1 MTLDLSKYAP
11 ALKQY
16 YSNTRVENMVYR
28 DHPFMAMLVK
38 DENFYGKNLPLPII
52 IGTPQRRSASFAVAL
67 ANGSSSTLRDFLLTR
82 KKDYSLASID
92 NETAEA
98 SENDKGA
105 FLKALTVETDGAF
118 QAASISMASSLFRD
132 GSGAIGQIA
141 TGGISGAVVTLADP
155 EEVVNFEVGM
165 SIQFAEFKSTGGFRD
180 SGATLNIIAVNRDI
194 GTITFDANVSTVS
207 GVVAADFMFA
217 EGDRNSKISG
227 LDAWLPSTAPTGG
240 DNFFGVDRSVDP
252 VRLAGVRIDGT
263 AMPIEEAFIKGG
275 ARVNREGGNPDVA
288 FCSYSKWEQLNKA
301 LGSKVQYNVTQAY
314 GRADIGFQGI
324 AVKTNKGV
332 MNVIADPF
340 CPDDKGYLLTSK
352 SWKLYSLKKAIRIL
366 DLDGNKML
374 RETNADAVQL
384 RIGGYTQLGCNAPGH
399 NGVIQF

>member
-1 MTLDLSKYAP
+1 MTLDLSSFAP

-28 DHPFMAMLVK
+28 DHPFMAMLAK

-52 IGTPQRRSASFAVAL
+52 VGNPQRRSASFAVAK
-67 ANGSSSTLRDFLLTR
+67 ANQSSSTLRDFLLTR

-105 FLKALTVETDGAF
+105 FLKALTVEIDGAM
-118 QAASISMASSLFRD
+118 QSASISLASSLFRD

-141 TGGISGAVVTLADP
+141 TGGITGAVVTLADP
-155 EEVVNFEVGM
+155 EEIVNFEVGQN
-165 SIQFAEFKSTGGFRD
+165 IQFAAAKSSGALRD
-180 SGATLNIIAVNRDI
+180 SGATLTIIAVDRDA
-194 GTITFDANVSTVS
+194 GTITFSANVSTIS
-207 GVVAADFMFA
+207 GAAALDFMFA
-217 EGDRNSKISG
+217 EGDRNLKVSG
-227 LDAWLPSTAPTGG
+227 LEAWLTTPSGG
-240 DNFFGVDRSVDP
+240 DNFFGVDRTVDP
-252 VRLAGVRIDGT
+252 TRLAGIKIDGT
-263 AMPIEEAFIKGG
+263 SMPIEEAFIKGG

-288 FCSYSKWEQLNKA
+288 FVSYSKWQQLNNA
-301 LGSKVQYNVTQAY
+301 LGSKVQYVVGQAF

-324 AVKTNKGV
+324 AVKTNKGM

-340 CPDDKGYLLTSK
+340 CPDDKGYLLTMK

-374 RETNADAVQL
+374 RESNADAVEL

>member
-1 MTLDLSKYAP
+1 MTLDMTKYAP

-28 DHPFMAMLVK
+28 DHPFMAMLAK

-52 IGTPQRRSASFAVAL
+52 IGTPQRRSASFAIAK
-67 ANGSSSTLRDFLLTR
+67 ANGSSSTLRDFLLLR

-141 TGGISGAVVTLADP
+141 TGGITGAVVTLADV
-155 EEVVNFEVGM
+155 EEIVNFEIGM
-165 SIQFAEFKSTGGFRD
+165 TVQFAAAKSTGALRSTG
-180 SGATLNIIAVNRDI
+180 STLEIIAVDRDL
-194 GTITFDANVSTVS
+194 GKITFSANVSTLAD
-207 GVVAADFMFA
+207 VVALDFLFA
-217 EGDRNSKISG
+217 EGDRNEKLSG
-227 LDAWLPSTAPTGG
+227 LDAWLPYVAPTLG
-240 DNFFGVDRSVDP
+240 DSFFGIDRSVDP

-263 AMPIEEAFIKGG
+263 AMPVEEAFIKGG
-275 ARVNREGGNPDVA
+275 ARVNREGGNPDIA
-288 FCSYSKWEQLNKA
+288 LCSYNRWEQLNKA

-324 AVKTNKGV
+324 AVKTNKGI
-332 MNVIADPF
+332 MNVVADPF

-374 RETNADAVQL
+374 RDGNSDSVEL
-384 RIGGYTQLGCNAPGH
+384 RIGGYSQLGCNAPGH

>member
-1 MTLDLSKYAP
+1 MTLDLTKYAP

-28 DHPFMAMLVK
+28 DHPFMAMLAK

-52 IGTPQRRSASFAVAL
+52 IGTPQRRSASFAVAK
-67 ANGSSSTLRDFLLTR
+67 ANTSSSTLRDFLLTR

-132 GSGAIGQIA
+132 GSGTIGQIA
-141 TGGISGAVVTLADP
+141 AGGISGATITLADP

-165 SIQFAEFKSTGGFRD
+165 SVVFAAAKSTGALRD
-180 SGATLNIIAVNRDI
+180 SGAALNVIAVDRDL
-194 GTITFDANVSTVS
+194 GVLTFDANISTIT
-207 GVVAADFMFA
+207 GVVAGDYLFA
-217 EGDRNSKISG
+217 EGDRNAKLSG
-227 LDAWLPSTAPTGG
+227 LEAWLPTVSPTSG
-240 DNFFGVDRSVDP
+240 DNFFGVDRSIDP
-252 VRLAGVRIDGT
+252 VRLAGVRIDAS

-275 ARVNREGGNPDVA
+275 ARVNREGGNPDIAV
-288 FCSYSKWEQLNKA
+288 CSYSKWEQLSKA
-301 LGSKVQYNVTQAY
+301 LGAKVQYNVTQAY
-314 GRADIGFQGI
+314 GRADIAFQGI
-324 AVKTNKGV
+324 AIKTNKGV
-332 MNVIADPF
+332 MNVVADPF
-340 CPDDKGYLLTSK
+340 CPEDKSYLLTSK

-374 RETNADAVQL
+374 RETNADAVEL
-384 RIGGYTQLGCNAPGH
+384 RVGGYAQLGCNAPGH
-399 NGVIQF
+399 NGVLLF

>member
-1 MTLDLSKYAP
+1 
-11 ALKQY
+11 
-16 YSNTRVENMVYR
+16 
-28 DHPFMAMLVK
+28 ML
-38 DENFYGKNLPLPII
+38 
-52 IGTPQRRSASFAVAL
+52 
-67 ANGSSSTLRDFLLTR
+67 R

-141 TGGISGAVVTLADP
+141 TGGITGAVVTLADV
-155 EEVVNFEVGM
+155 EEIVNFEIGM
-165 SIQFAEFKSTGGFRD
+165 TVQFAAAKSTGALRSTG
-180 SGATLNIIAVNRDI
+180 STLEIIAVDRDL
-194 GTITFDANVSTVS
+194 GKITFSANVSTLAD
-207 GVVAADFMFA
+207 VVALDFLFA
-217 EGDRNSKISG
+217 EGDRNEKLSG
-227 LDAWLPSTAPTGG
+227 LDAWLPYVAPTLG
-240 DNFFGVDRSVDP
+240 DSFFGIDRSVDP

-263 AMPIEEAFIKGG
+263 AMPVEEAFIKGG
-275 ARVNREGGNPDVA
+275 ARVNREGGNPDIA
-288 FCSYSKWEQLNKA
+288 LCSYNRWEQLNKA

-324 AVKTNKGV
+324 AVKTNKGI
-332 MNVIADPF
+332 MNVVADPF

-374 RETNADAVQL
+374 RDGNSDSVEL
-384 RIGGYTQLGCNAPGH
+384 RIGGYSQLGCNAPGH